1 MAATRSHDEIEA
13 AAVRDAS
20 LMRLRREGQT
30 FEAIAD
36 TLGFSR
42 QYAWRRYWELMKEHV
57 ASEVS
62 EYRAEQLDRYD
73 WLIREAVAVLGR
85 DHVVVSQGRVMREG
99 KPEIDEESGEAVI
112 REGHGSPLLDDGPKL
127 AAIREIRAIEA
138 QRTELLG
145 TKTPVKVEIGGG
157 TTVRYELPGGL
168 EDL

>member
-1 MAATRSHDEIEA
+1 MDTRSHDEIA
-13 AAVRDAS
+13 AGTDRDAE
-20 LMRLRREGQT
+20 LVKLRREGWT
-30 FEAIAD
+30 FEAIGARFD
-36 TLGFSR
+36 FTR
-42 QYAWRRYWELMKEHV
+42 QFAHKRYWQLMKEHV

-85 DHVVVSQGRVMREG
+85 DHVVISQGRVMREG

-168 EDL
+168 EGL